1 MNKKI
6 IYIGTLLTTLNAALA
21 ANAANSDNI
30 GKQNKLSP
38 VGLALMGGV
47 ADPIP
52 IKNAPEKDEKHVTD
66 QATGSHKKEAP
77 KVAAEK
83 KDGPADT
90 AQKAAAEKKDVSADN
105 TQKANAATELNSVN
119 YLNWQQK
126 IQNVMNAYLPVAD
139 KKDGPADVATKVAAE
154 KKDDPA
160 DVATKVATKVAA
172 EKKDGPADVATK
184 VAAEKK
190 DGPADVATKVA
201 AEKKDGPVGSV
212 QKTNEKAPKM
222 NSLPPIN
229 WQPQPKL
236 ALTDENKNSAKK
248 NNWPFASKVTAHE
261 NDLASQRD
269 YPFEKPLDTRDE
281 KVDDDR
287 KNAVKDGVKDILE
300 PAEIGTVQKKKLD
313 AQGAIAFPGYAGERL
328 PAAKRKDI
336 NFSANNIAPTNI
348 TLAQNV
354 PSAVVFLDKKGTP
367 WPIESIA
374 YDPRVYSVNGQGCG
388 QDSPAQAINDNRPTN
403 LSITVCNFWTWGTF
417 TVKLENISIP
427 LAFVAESG
435 KKGDD
440 EGFVDVPIVI
450 HITDGV
456 SPSKEKNVVT
466 GNNGS
471 EPVKKSPL
479 KIKKAGKI
487 EQEPVETAYQSFL
500 TGEAP
505 QQATKVATSDSN
517 TAAWIWQGQLY
528 FVTKYQVLAP
538 NYELVANNTDGTVYK
553 FARSTSRIFG
563 TDGYGR
569 EHVVM
574 IGN

>member
-21 ANAANSDNI
+21 ASAANPLVFI
-30 GKQNKLSP
+30 
-38 VGLALMGGV
+38 GGV
-47 ADPIP
+47 PVPIP
-52 IKNAPEKDEKHVTD
+52 TKTAPADTAQNA
-66 QATGSHKKEAP
+66 EAD
-77 KVAAEK
+77 K
-83 KDGPADT
+83 KDAPADT
-90 AQKAAAEKKDVSADN
+90 AQKAE
-105 TQKANAATELNSVN
+105 
-119 YLNWQQK
+119 
-126 IQNVMNAYLPVAD
+126 AD
-139 KKDGPADVATKVAAE
+139 KKDAPADTAQKAE
-154 KKDDPA
+154 ADKKDAPA
-160 DVATKVATKVAA
+160 DTA
-172 EKKDGPADVATK
+172 
-184 VAAEKK
+184 
-190 DGPADVATKVA
+190 
-201 AEKKDGPVGSV
+201 
-212 QKTNEKAPKM
+212 QKANEKAPKM

-248 NNWPFASKVTAHE
+248 TDWPFASKVTAHE

-466 GNNGS
+466 GKNGS

-479 KIKKAGKI
+479 KKAGKI

-528 FVTKYQVLAP
+528 FLTKYQVLAP
-538 NYELVANNTDGTVYK
+538 NYELVANNADGTVYK

>member
-1 MNKKI
+1 MNKQI
-6 IYIGTLLTTLNAALA
+6 IYIGTLLTTLNLAALA
-21 ANAANSDNI
+21 ANAENSDNT

-38 VGLALMGGV
+38 VGVALMGGV

-52 IKNAPEKDEKHVTD
+52 IKNVPETDEKNATD
-66 QATGSHKKEAP
+66 QATGVHKKEAP
-77 KVAAEK
+77 KKKVDADK
-83 KDGPADT
+83 KDSPVNTAQKVDADKKDSPVNT
-90 AQKAAAEKKDVSADN
+90 AQKAD
-105 TQKANAATELNSVN
+105 
-119 YLNWQQK
+119 
-126 IQNVMNAYLPVAD
+126 AD
-139 KKDGPADVATKVAAE
+139 KKDSPANTAQKADAD
-154 KKDDPA
+154 KKDSPA
-160 DVATKVATKVAA
+160 NTAQKADAD
-172 EKKDGPADVATK
+172 KKDSPANTA
-184 VAAEKK
+184 
-190 DGPADVATKVA
+190 
-201 AEKKDGPVGSV
+201 
-212 QKTNEKAPKM
+212 QKAPKM

-229 WQPQPKL
+229 WQPQTKV
-236 ALTDENKNSAKK
+236 ALREENENREENVDSVKK
-248 NNWPFASKVTAHE
+248 TNWPLTSKVTEHE
-261 NDLASQRD
+261 KYLASQRD

-281 KVDDDR
+281 KVDGDR
-287 KNAVKDGVKDILE
+287 RNAVKDGVSDILE

-354 PSAVVFLDKKGTP
+354 PSAIVFLDKKGTP

-450 HITDGV
+450 HITDGN
-456 SPSKEKNVVT
+456 SPSKEKNIVT
-466 GNNGS
+466 GNSS
-471 EPVKKSPL
+471 EPAKKSSL
-479 KIKKAGKI
+479 KKTGKI
-487 EQEPVETAYQSFL
+487 EQEPIESAYQSFL

-505 QQATKVATSDSN
+505 QQATKIATSDNS

-538 NYELVANNTDGTVYK
+538 NYELVANNSDGTVYK
-553 FARSTSRIFG
+553 FARSTSRIFS
-563 TDGYGR
+563 TDRYGK